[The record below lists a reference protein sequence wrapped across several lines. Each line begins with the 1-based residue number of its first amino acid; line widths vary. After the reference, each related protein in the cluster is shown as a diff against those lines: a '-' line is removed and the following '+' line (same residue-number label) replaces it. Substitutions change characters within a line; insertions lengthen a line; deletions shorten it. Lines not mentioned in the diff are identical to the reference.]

1 MSLHN
6 LILCDGCGRE
16 KIGKHRM
23 LRVMLDE
30 LVSQGWCCDGCT
42 NSIPVAT
49 GTDWCPDCVAKGRH
63 KHPTAEKAKT

>member
-23 LRVMLDE
+23 LTVMLDE

-49 GTDWCPDCVAKGRH
+49 GTDWCPDCVAKGRY
-63 KHPTAEKAKT
+63 KHPIGEKVRS